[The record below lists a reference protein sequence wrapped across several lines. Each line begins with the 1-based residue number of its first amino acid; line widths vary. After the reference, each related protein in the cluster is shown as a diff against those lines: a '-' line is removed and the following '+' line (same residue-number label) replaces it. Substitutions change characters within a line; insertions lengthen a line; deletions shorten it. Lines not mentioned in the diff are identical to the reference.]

1 MSKKKWIIYG
11 ILNLV
16 TALLSVSIALIIE
29 LTINTVS
36 GKRMENFNRIIG
48 IAIVFIIFYYLFN
61 YIRNFYM
68 QKMAD
73 EHIYRLRNTI
83 SEKIMSYSF
92 AEFEKRPISEYLSIL
107 TNDVQMY
114 QEGALKSK
122 LIIAQNVISAIVVIL
137 TLIFTN
143 VGIAC
148 LIVVCTVFNY
158 AVPKFFKKRISLA
171 QEEVSNKLSE
181 VTENITDNLEG
192 FYVISTY
199 QHRKKACKIFDFINR
214 IYYLKKVFL
223 DKLLTKSESLSM
235 SLSVGTELFILFV
248 SAKLVFMKMLNI
260 GEMVAIMQLTG
271 AFVQPLMM
279 IMSNLPKISSGKAV
293 EERFSAILGE
303 TNVVQEKKG
312 VEELPFQDSI
322 CLKEIGF
329 VYENGKRVFKDVSLK
344 IEKGKKYAIVGGS
357 GAGKT
362 TLINVINGLYRQTEG
377 TISVDGLNVEEKFPA
392 YMNLFAT
399 VGQNAFLFNTTIER
413 NITLTEEA
421 DKKQLEYACEISGVK
436 EILKEFTH
444 GLNEKIKDNGMNLSG
459 GQKQK
464 IALARAMYYRKSI
477 LILDESM
484 SAIDKKSAYEIEK
497 RLLEME
503 GVTVLA
509 ITHDIHSLL
518 LKMYDEIVVVNNGVL
533 ECRG

>member
-73 EHIYRLRNTI
+73 EYIYRLRNTI

-199 QHRKKACKIFDFINR
+199 QHRKKACKNFDFINR
-214 IYYLKKVFL
+214 IYYLKKVFW
-223 DKLLTKSESLSM
+223 
-235 SLSVGTELFILFV
+235 
-248 SAKLVFMKMLNI
+248 
-260 GEMVAIMQLTG
+260 
-271 AFVQPLMM
+271 
-279 IMSNLPKISSGKAV
+279 IS
-293 EERFSAILGE
+293 
-303 TNVVQEKKG
+303 
-312 VEELPFQDSI
+312 
-322 CLKEIGF
+322 C
-329 VYENGKRVFKDVSLK
+329 
-344 IEKGKKYAIVGGS
+344 
-357 GAGKT
+357 
-362 TLINVINGLYRQTEG
+362 
-377 TISVDGLNVEEKFPA
+377 
-392 YMNLFAT
+392 
-399 VGQNAFLFNTTIER
+399 
-413 NITLTEEA
+413 
-421 DKKQLEYACEISGVK
+421 
-436 EILKEFTH
+436 
-444 GLNEKIKDNGMNLSG
+444 
-459 GQKQK
+459 
-464 IALARAMYYRKSI
+464 
-477 LILDESM
+477 
-484 SAIDKKSAYEIEK
+484 
-497 RLLEME
+497 
-503 GVTVLA
+503 
-509 ITHDIHSLL
+509 
-518 LKMYDEIVVVNNGVL
+518 
-533 ECRG
+533 

>member
-1 MSKKKWIIYG
+1 MLKGKWIVYV
-11 ILNLV
+11 ILNLI

-29 LTINTVS
+29 LTINMVS
-36 GKRMENFNRIIG
+36 RNQMGNFNRIIA

-73 EHIYRLRNTI
+73 EYIYHLRNEICKKII
-83 SEKIMSYSF
+83 SYPF
-92 AEFEKRPISEYLSIL
+92 AEFGKRPISEYLSIL
-107 TNDVQMY
+107 TNDVQIY

-122 LIIAQNVISAIVVIL
+122 LIIVQNVISAVVVIL

-143 VGIAC
+143 AGIAC
-148 LIVVCTVFNY
+148 LIVVCTIGNY
-158 AVPKFFKKRISLA
+158 AIPQFFKKRISSA
-171 QEEVSNKLSE
+171 QEEVSHKLSA

-199 QHRKKACKIFDFINR
+199 QHRKRACKNFDFINR

-293 EERFSAILGE
+293 EERFSEILSE
-303 TNVVQEKKG
+303 TNVVQESESI
-312 VEELPFQDSI
+312 EELPFQDST
-322 CLKEIGF
+322 CLNNIGF
-329 VYENGKRVFKDVSLK
+329 AYENGKRVFRDVSMK
-344 IEKGKKYAIVGGS
+344 IEKGKKYAIIGGS

-377 TISVDGLNVEEKFPA
+377 TIWVDGQNIEEKFPA

-399 VGQNAFLFNTTIER
+399 VGQNTFLFNTTIER
-413 NITLTEEA
+413 NITLTEEV

-436 EILKEFTH
+436 EILKEFTY
-444 GLNEKIKDNGMNLSG
+444 GLDEKIKDNGMNLSG

-464 IALARAMYYRKSI
+464 IALARAMYYRKSV

-484 SAIDKKSAYEIEK
+484 SAIDKKSAYDIEK
-497 RLLEME
+497 RLLEMK

-509 ITHDIHSLL
+509 ITHDIHSPL
-518 LKMYDEIVVVNNGVL
+518 LKVYDEIVVVNNGML
-533 ECRG
+533 ESRN

>member
-73 EHIYRLRNTI
+73 EYIYRLRNTI

-199 QHRKKACKIFDFINR
+199 QHRKKACKNFDFINR

-303 TNVVQEKKG
+303 TNVVQE
-312 VEELPFQDSI
+312 
-322 CLKEIGF
+322 
-329 VYENGKRVFKDVSLK
+329 
-344 IEKGKKYAIVGGS
+344 EKV
-357 GAGKT
+357 
-362 TLINVINGLYRQTEG
+362 
-377 TISVDGLNVEEKFPA
+377 
-392 YMNLFAT
+392 
-399 VGQNAFLFNTTIER
+399 
-413 NITLTEEA
+413 
-421 DKKQLEYACEISGVK
+421 
-436 EILKEFTH
+436 
-444 GLNEKIKDNGMNLSG
+444 
-459 GQKQK
+459 
-464 IALARAMYYRKSI
+464 
-477 LILDESM
+477 
-484 SAIDKKSAYEIEK
+484 
-497 RLLEME
+497 
-503 GVTVLA
+503 
-509 ITHDIHSLL
+509 
-518 LKMYDEIVVVNNGVL
+518 
-533 ECRG
+533 

>member
-73 EHIYRLRNTI
+73 EYIYRLRNTI

-158 AVPKFFKKRISLA
+158 AVPKFLRKEYLW
-171 QEEVSNKLSE
+171 
-181 VTENITDNLEG
+181 
-192 FYVISTY
+192 
-199 QHRKKACKIFDFINR
+199 HRKRFPIN
-214 IYYLKKVFL
+214 
-223 DKLLTKSESLSM
+223 
-235 SLSVGTELFILFV
+235 
-248 SAKLVFMKMLNI
+248 
-260 GEMVAIMQLTG
+260 
-271 AFVQPLMM
+271 
-279 IMSNLPKISSGKAV
+279 
-293 EERFSAILGE
+293 
-303 TNVVQEKKG
+303 
-312 VEELPFQDSI
+312 
-322 CLKEIGF
+322 
-329 VYENGKRVFKDVSLK
+329 
-344 IEKGKKYAIVGGS
+344 
-357 GAGKT
+357 
-362 TLINVINGLYRQTEG
+362 YR
-377 TISVDGLNVEEKFPA
+377 
-392 YMNLFAT
+392 
-399 VGQNAFLFNTTIER
+399 R
-413 NITLTEEA
+413 
-421 DKKQLEYACEISGVK
+421 
-436 EILKEFTH
+436 
-444 GLNEKIKDNGMNLSG
+444 
-459 GQKQK
+459 
-464 IALARAMYYRKSI
+464 
-477 LILDESM
+477 
-484 SAIDKKSAYEIEK
+484 
-497 RLLEME
+497 
-503 GVTVLA
+503 
-509 ITHDIHSLL
+509 
-518 LKMYDEIVVVNNGVL
+518 
-533 ECRG
+533 